1 MIKKG
6 DKVAVGFSGG
16 ADSTALLHALYLLK
30 DELGFSLC
38 AAHINHGIRGKEAER
53 DENFARDFC
62 KNKDIPFF
70 CLHADVPSLA
80 RMRKLCLEDAGRQVR
95 YEFFEKCA
103 AGGKI
108 ATAHTPVGQRRDNG
122 HAAVPPARVLKACA
136 EFLPS
141 GITLSVRS

>member
-16 ADSTALLHALYLLK
+16 ADSTALLYALYLLK

-80 RMRKLCLEDAGRQVR
+80 RMRKLCLEDAGLDTRHVNHST
-95 YEFFEKCA
+95 KM
-103 AGGKI
+103 
-108 ATAHTPVGQRRDNG
+108 N
-122 HAAVPPARVLKACA
+122 L
-136 EFLPS
+136 
-141 GITLSVRS
+141 